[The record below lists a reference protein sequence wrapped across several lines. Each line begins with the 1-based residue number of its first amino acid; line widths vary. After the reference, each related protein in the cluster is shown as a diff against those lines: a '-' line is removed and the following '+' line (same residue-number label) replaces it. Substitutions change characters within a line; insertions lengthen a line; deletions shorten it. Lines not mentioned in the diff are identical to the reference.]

1 MARDLEASFIA
12 QRCRH
17 LQVRASPPRST
28 IARSSPST
36 PTPPPPFPGRLRRLF
51 QACRSARCTWRLS
64 RQPIP
69 HHAAPLPP
77 VSCSGARAAAAL
89 LQWAV
94 HQLLRRAAGGRHCI
108 RAAALR
114 CNGGM
119 GMRGLIRLVAT
130 PRPPTL
136 FLSLS
141 LCRVTCLWQRC
152 CGCFPRQQKR
162 RLGDAAGGQ
171 PDAAGGLVRG
181 AARMVLCAR
190 RWLHKEIL
198 ADFIQQGG
206 VRGVCAGAQRPQR
219 RAGPRHARLLRRG
232 ERECAGEANRQG
244 SAAATRGGVGAC
256 EGWMGSGGSS
266 SS

>member
-1 MARDLEASFIA
+1 VISKPVSSHSVAVTCKCVHPRPVPPSRVPLP
-12 QRCRH
+12 QR
-17 LQVRASPPRST
+17 P
-28 IARSSPST
+28 
-36 PTPPPPFPGRLRRLF
+36 PPPPFPGRLRRLL
-51 QACRSARCTWRLS
+51 QACRSARCTRRLS

-89 LQWAV
+89 LQRAV

-119 GMRGLIRLVAT
+119 GLRGLVRLVAT
-130 PRPPTL
+130 PRPPT
-136 FLSLS
+136 LSLS

-190 RWLHKEIL
+190 R
-198 ADFIQQGG
+198 
-206 VRGVCAGAQRPQR
+206 
-219 RAGPRHARLLRRG
+219 
-232 ERECAGEANRQG
+232 
-244 SAAATRGGVGAC
+244 
-256 EGWMGSGGSS
+256 
-266 SS
+266 